1 MARKIMKRKEGM
13 KLSSTGLAHIGL
25 CVTNLARARQF
36 YVDTLG
42 FEPLLELP
50 DLLICN
56 AYGSTIAFRG
66 NATQT
71 HADDRFDPYRV
82 GLDHV
87 ALGVA
92 SADVLKDMK
101 RQLDLAGVPNNG
113 VEHETMMPVSYISFY
128 DPDGIAWELY
138 ETPKR

>member
-1 MARKIMKRKEGM
+1 M
-13 KLSSTGLAHIGL
+13 KLASYGLAHL
-25 CVTNLARARQF
+25 CLRVTDLTRARQF
-36 YVDTLG
+36 YVETLG
-42 FEPLLELP
+42 FELLHELS

-56 AYGSTIAFRG
+56 AYGTIIAFRG

-71 HADDRFDPYRV
+71 DPHDRFDPYRV

-92 SADVLKDMK
+92 DANALEGMK
-101 RQLDLAGVPNNG
+101 RELDVAGVPNHG
-113 VEHETMMPVSYISFY
+113 IEQDELTHVSYISFF

-138 ETPKR
+138 LPLKR

>member
-1 MARKIMKRKEGM
+1 M
-13 KLSSTGLAHIGL
+13 KLPSTGLAHLGL
-25 CVTNLARARQF
+25 RVTDLARARQF

-42 FEPLLELP
+42 FEPLRDLP

-56 AYGSTIAFRG
+56 AYGTFIAFRG

-71 HADDRFDPYRV
+71 SSSDRFDPYRV

-87 ALGVA
+87 ALEVSSVNA
-92 SADVLKDMK
+92 LEDIK
-101 RQLDLAGVPNNG
+101 RELDLAGAPNNG
-113 VEHETMMPVSYISFY
+113 IEHDELTQANYISVF

-138 ETPKR
+138 VTFKR

>member
-1 MARKIMKRKEGM
+1 M

-25 CVTNLARARQF
+25 RVTNLARARQF

-56 AYGSTIAFRG
+56 AYGSTIAFHG

-113 VEHETMMPVSYISFY
+113 VEQETMMPVSYISFY

>member
-1 MARKIMKRKEGM
+1 M
-13 KLSSTGLAHIGL
+13 KLASTGLAHIGL
-25 CVTNLARARQF
+25 RVTDLVRARRF

-56 AYGSTIAFRG
+56 AYGSIVAFRG
-66 NATQT
+66 KATQT
-71 HADDRFDPYRV
+71 PADDRFDPYRV

-87 ALGVA
+87 ALGVS
-92 SADVLKDMK
+92 SANVLEEMK
-101 RQLDLAGVPNNG
+101 QQLDLAGVPNNG
-113 VEHETMMPVSYISFY
+113 IEQESMLPVSYISFF

-138 ETPKR
+138 ETPKQ

>member
-1 MARKIMKRKEGM
+1 MH
-13 KLSSTGLAHIGL
+13 LSSTGLAHIGL
-25 CVTNLARARQF
+25 RVTNIARTRQF

-71 HADDRFDPYRV
+71 HSDDRFDPYRV
-82 GLDHV
+82 GLDHI

-92 SADVLKDMK
+92 SANVLETAKQ
-101 RQLDLAGVPNNG
+101 QLDLAGVPNNG
-113 VEHETMMPVSYISFY
+113 VEQETMMSISYISFY

-138 ETPKR
+138 ETPKQ

>member
-1 MARKIMKRKEGM
+1 MNLA
-13 KLSSTGLAHIGL
+13 STGLAHIGL
-25 CVTNLARARQF
+25 RVTDLARARLF

-42 FEPLLELP
+42 FELLLELP

-87 ALGVA
+87 ALEVP
-92 SADVLKDMK
+92 SANVLEEMK
-101 RQLDLAGVPNNG
+101 RQLDLVGVPNNG
-113 VEHETMMPVSYISFY
+113 VEQETMMPVSYISFF

-138 ETPKR
+138 ETFKQ

>member
-1 MARKIMKRKEGM
+1 M
-13 KLSSTGLAHIGL
+13 KLPSTGLAHIGL
-25 CVTNLARARQF
+25 RVTNLARARQF

-50 DLLICN
+50 DLLLCH
-56 AYGSTIAFRG
+56 AYGSIIAFRG
-66 NATQT
+66 NVTQT
-71 HADDRFDPYRV
+71 HVDDHFDPYRV

-92 SADVLKDMK
+92 SADVLEATKQ
-101 RQLDLAGVPNNG
+101 QLDLAGVPNHG
-113 VEHETMMPVSYISFY
+113 VEHETMLPVSYISFY

>member
-1 MARKIMKRKEGM
+1 M
-13 KLSSTGLAHIGL
+13 KLASTGLAHIGL
-25 CVTNLARARQF
+25 RVTDLARARHF
-36 YVDTLG
+36 YVDILG
-42 FEPLLELP
+42 FEPLLEFP

-56 AYGSTIAFRG
+56 AYSSTIAFRG

-87 ALGVA
+87 ALGVP
-92 SADVLKDMK
+92 SANELEEMK
-101 RQLDLAGVPNNG
+101 RQLDFAGVPNNG
-113 VEHETMMPVSYISFY
+113 VEQETMMPIRYISFY

-138 ETPKR
+138 EIPKQ

>member
-1 MARKIMKRKEGM
+1 M
-13 KLSSTGLAHIGL
+13 KLASTGLAHIGL
-25 CVTNLARARQF
+25 RVTDLVRARHF

-56 AYGSTIAFRG
+56 AYGSIVAFRG
-66 NATQT
+66 KATQT
-71 HADDRFDPYRV
+71 PADDRFDPYRV

-87 ALGVA
+87 ALGVS
-92 SADVLKDMK
+92 SANVLEEMK
-101 RQLDLAGVPNNG
+101 QQLDLAGVPNNG
-113 VEHETMMPVSYISFY
+113 IEQETMLPVSYISFF

-138 ETPKR
+138 ETPKQ

>member
-1 MARKIMKRKEGM
+1 M
-13 KLSSTGLAHIGL
+13 KLASTGLAHIGL
-25 CVTNLARARQF
+25 RVTDLARARHF

-42 FEPLLELP
+42 FELLLELP
-50 DLLICN
+50 DLMICN
-56 AYGSTIAFRG
+56 VYSSTIAFRG

-87 ALGVA
+87 ALGVP
-92 SADVLKDMK
+92 SANELEEMK

-113 VEHETMMPVSYISFY
+113 VEQETMISVSYISFF

-138 ETPKR
+138 ETPKQ

>member
-25 CVTNLARARQF
+25 RVTNLARARQF

-50 DLLICN
+50 DPLICN

-71 HADDRFDPYRV
+71 HAVIVLIPT
-82 GLDHV
+82 
-87 ALGVA
+87 A
-92 SADVLKDMK
+92 SALIMSPWVWLLLMCL
-101 RQLDLAGVPNNG
+101 R
-113 VEHETMMPVSYISFY
+113 I
-128 DPDGIAWELY
+128 
-138 ETPKR
+138 

>member
-1 MARKIMKRKEGM
+1 M
-13 KLSSTGLAHIGL
+13 KLASKGLAHIGL
-25 CVTNLARARQF
+25 RVTDLARARHF

-42 FEPLLELP
+42 FELLLELP
-50 DLLICN
+50 DLMACN
-56 AYGSTIAFRG
+56 AYGLTIAFRG

-87 ALGVA
+87 ALGVP
-92 SADVLKDMK
+92 SANELEEMK

-113 VEHETMMPVSYISFY
+113 VEQETMMPISYISFY

-138 ETPKR
+138 ETPER

>member
-1 MARKIMKRKEGM
+1 M
-13 KLSSTGLAHIGL
+13 KLASTGLAHIGL
-25 CVTNLARARQF
+25 RVTDLARARHF
-36 YVDTLG
+36 YADILG

-87 ALGVA
+87 ALGVP
-92 SADVLKDMK
+92 SANELEEMK
-101 RQLDLAGVPNNG
+101 RHLDLAGVPNNG
-113 VEHETMMPVSYISFY
+113 VEQETMMPISYISFY

-138 ETPKR
+138 EISKQ

>member
-1 MARKIMKRKEGM
+1 M
-13 KLSSTGLAHIGL
+13 KLASTGLAHIGL
-25 CVTNLARARQF
+25 RVTGLARARHF
-36 YVDTLG
+36 YVDILG

-87 ALGVA
+87 ALGVP
-92 SADVLKDMK
+92 STNELEEMK

-113 VEHETMMPVSYISFY
+113 VEQETMMPISYISFY

-138 ETPKR
+138 EIPKQ